1 MQVVKCEYGCMCRN
15 CGRGNFDSLHVEK
28 VEAVFEVR
36 IGDKVN
42 QVCGDCLAELAE
54 LLSLKLQD

>member
-1 MQVVKCEYGCMCRN
+1 MCRN
-15 CGRGNFDSLHVEK
+15 CGRGNFDSPHVEK

-54 LLSLKLQD
+54 LLEMKAKK